1 MSYIKLICP
10 SCNNKH
16 EVSNYYIKKNNIKSL
31 DDLVKQLCTCLNII
45 KTIDVSKE
53 SEEDFLKKSIFN
65 EKAISQLNRKTYI
78 RGNQIVY
85 SVYNYI
91 PQSRLNFSYLN
102 EFHLQVL
109 EAESFFNTQWNK
121 KELILKFKCQK
132 NIKSSEYWKNKFN
145 FVIGH
150 NEDHDNSYIIM
161 RGLKNRD
168 KKYIN
173 FLSKALNNILK
184 KQILTLCRIPSSK
197 KDKVNGC
204 DDLIEE
210 LCKLNPEFINGSK
223 SIQRTKDIKAAHL
236 GGKRDMAMH
245 QNTSII
251 KDYEL
256 FNDKDVLL
264 IDDIVTTG
272 VSATAYSDLIKKKTK
287 PKSLN
292 LLIFGKTKDDNVRH

>member
-16 EVSNYYIKKNNIKSL
+16 EVSNYYIKENNIKSL

-78 RGNQIVY
+78 RGNQVVY

-91 PQSRLNFSYLN
+91 PQSRLNFSYLK
-102 EFHLQVL
+102 EFHSQVL

-173 FLSKALNNILK
+173 FLSKALNSILK

-251 KDYEL
+251 KDYEI

-264 IDDIVTTG
+264 IDDVVTTG